1 MGRAVGPHAGRA
13 RAARD
18 IPTHDAQARQRRTTS
33 AMAQLA
39 IEKRLQ
45 LKEGKYKTTP
55 PPPKCN
61 TTSLRSY
68 IKEKVKTHNDNF
80 NCNWNCQWPLIV
92 KYVRDLSLQA
102 RMYVHARVS

>member
-55 PPPKCN
+55 PPPQVQYDKFKKLHKRKSKN
-61 TTSLRSY
+61 T
-68 IKEKVKTHNDNF
+68 
-80 NCNWNCQWPLIV
+80 Q
-92 KYVRDLSLQA
+92 
-102 RMYVHARVS
+102 

>member
-45 LKEGKYKTTP
+45 LKEGNEKTTP
-55 PPPKCN
+55 PPQVQYDQFK
-61 TTSLRSY
+61 
-68 IKEKVKTHNDNF
+68 KVHKSRNTHNC

-102 RMYVHARVS
+102 RMCFHVRVR